1 MNRKFIFAAAIL
13 AGIYSAPAS
22 AQVVIDMSLIT
33 CEDYASRSPEIKG
46 MIASWMS
53 GYYSASK
60 NLNMLQFDYLKRNT
74 QKVGAYCKKHKDDSL
89 LSVVQ
94 KVAH

>member
-13 AGIYSAPAS
+13 AGVYSAPAS

-33 CEDYASRSPEIKG
+33 CEDYATRPPEIKG
-46 MIASWMS
+46 MITSWMS
-53 GYYSASK
+53 GYFSASK

-74 QKVGAYCKKHKDDSL
+74 QKVGAYCKKHKDETLMSAI
-89 LSVVQ
+89 S
-94 KVAH
+94 KIAH

>member
-13 AGIYSAPAS
+13 AGVYSAPAS

-33 CEDYASRSPEIKG
+33 CEDFAKRPPEIKS
-46 MIASWMS
+46 MIASWMG
-53 GYYSASK
+53 GYFSASK

-74 QKVGAYCKKHKDDSL
+74 EKVGAYCRKHKDDTL

>member
-13 AGIYSAPAS
+13 AGVYSAPAS

-33 CEDYASRSPEIKG
+33 CEDYATRAPEIKG

-53 GYYSASK
+53 GYFSASK

-74 QKVGAYCKKHKDDSL
+74 QKVGVYCKKHKDETLMSAI
-89 LSVVQ
+89 S

>member
-13 AGIYSAPAS
+13 AGVCSAPAS

-33 CEDYASRSPEIKG
+33 CEDYATRPPEIKG
-46 MIASWMS
+46 MITSWMS
-53 GYYSASK
+53 GYFSASK

-74 QKVGAYCKKHKDDSL
+74 QKVGAYCKKHKDDTL
-89 LSVVQ
+89 MSVVS

>member
-13 AGIYSAPAS
+13 AGVYSAPAS

-33 CEDYASRSPEIKG
+33 CEDFAKRPPEIKLLIG
-46 MIASWMS
+46 SWMS

-60 NLNMLQFDYLKRNT
+60 NLNMLQFDYIKRNRE
-74 QKVGAYCKKHKDDSL
+74 KVAAYCKRHKDDTL
-89 LSVVQ
+89 MSVVQ

>member
-13 AGIYSAPAS
+13 AGVYSAPAS

-33 CEDYASRSPEIKG
+33 CEDYASRPPEIKAL
-46 MIASWMS
+46 IASWMS

-60 NLNMLQFDYLKRNT
+60 NLNMLQFDYLKRNK
-74 QKVGAYCKKHKDDSL
+74 QKIGAYCKRHKDDTL

>member
-13 AGIYSAPAS
+13 AGFYSAPAS

-33 CEDYASRSPEIKG
+33 CQDFANRPPEIKE

-60 NLNMLQFDYLKRNT
+60 NLNMLQFDYLKRNK
-74 QKVGAYCKKHKDDSL
+74 QKVGAYCKRHKDDTL

>member
-13 AGIYSAPAS
+13 AGVYSAPAS

-33 CEDYASRSPEIKG
+33 CEDYASRPPEIKAL
-46 MIASWMS
+46 IASWMS

-74 QKVGAYCKKHKDDSL
+74 QKGIAYCKKHKDDTL
-89 LSVVQ
+89 MSVIS

>member
-1 MNRKFIFAAAIL
+1 
-13 AGIYSAPAS
+13 
-22 AQVVIDMSLIT
+22 
-33 CEDYASRSPEIKG
+33 
-46 MIASWMS
+46 MS

-74 QKVGAYCKKHKDDSL
+74 QKGIAYCKKHKDETL
-89 LSVVQ
+89 MSVIS

>member
-1 MNRKFIFAAAIL
+1 MNRKVILAAAIL
-13 AGIYSAPAS
+13 AGVYSAPAS

-33 CEDYASRSPEIKG
+33 CEDFAKRPPEIKA
-46 MIASWMS
+46 MITSWMS
-53 GYYSASK
+53 GYFSASK

-74 QKVGAYCKKHKDDSL
+74 QKVGAYCKKHRDETL
-89 LSVVQ
+89 MSVVS

>member
-13 AGIYSAPAS
+13 AGVYSAPAS

-33 CEDYASRSPEIKG
+33 CGDYTNRPPEIKG
-46 MIASWMS
+46 MIASWMG
-53 GYYSASK
+53 GYFSASK

-74 QKVGAYCKKHKDDSL
+74 EKIGAYCKKHKDDTL

>member
-13 AGIYSAPAS
+13 AGVYSAPAS

-33 CEDYASRSPEIKG
+33 CGDYANRPPEIKG
-46 MIASWMS
+46 MIASWMG
-53 GYYSASK
+53 GYFSASK

-74 QKVGAYCKKHKDDSL
+74 EKIGAYCKKHKDDTL